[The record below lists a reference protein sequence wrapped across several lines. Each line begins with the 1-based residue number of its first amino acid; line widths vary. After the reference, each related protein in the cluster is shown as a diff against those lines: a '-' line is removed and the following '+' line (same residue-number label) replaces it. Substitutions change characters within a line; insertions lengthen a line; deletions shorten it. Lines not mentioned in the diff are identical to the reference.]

1 MFSVS
6 NQAKEL
12 VQTLCVQLQSHLL
25 NEESASEVRKAVLE
39 KVTSCLF
46 KKKMQLFLFLL
57 FSPLVMLVFNFQM
70 GGARGEGVGWKPV
83 GG

>member
-46 KKKMQLFLFLL
+46 KKKNAAVSFFLSF
-57 FSPLVMLVFNFQM
+57 FLVMLVFNFQM
-70 GGARGEGVGWKPV
+70 GGAWG
-83 GG
+83 